1 MALIKC
7 KECGKEISDKANT
20 CPNCG
25 NPINDDT
32 ITKEVKATKKVAIF
46 IIAILV
52 VVCIIGFIFGYF
64 IPAHTYYKLNPET
77 NQYDE
82 KYFKLF

>member
-1 MALIKC
+1 MALINC
-7 KECGKEISDKANT
+7 KECGKEISNKATT

-32 ITKEVKATKKVAIF
+32 YTKEIKASKKVAIF

-64 IPAHTYYKLNPET
+64 IPSHTYVTLK
-77 NQYDE
+77 DGVMVE
-82 KYFKLF
+82 KFRLF